1 MEKDNDWT
9 LVIRPQKR
17 WLDIDFAEL
26 WRYRDL
32 YSMYVKRDITVTY
45 KQTILGPL
53 WYLIQPAFTTII
65 YMFVFGGL
73 AGISTD
79 GVPQPLFY
87 MSGIMMWN
95 YFSACFSASSNV
107 FVSNQNVFGKVYFPR
122 LVVPLAE
129 ITSKLLQF
137 GIQMLLFVAIYIYC
151 LSIGAPIQ
159 INAAILLLPLLVLL
173 TAFIAMS
180 WGLIISALTTKY
192 RDLTKLI
199 DFGVQ
204 LFMYATPVIYPLSV
218 APEKYK
224 LLLMLNPLAS
234 LFETFRYGTLGC
246 GNLDWWGLLYSTLV
260 TLVSLFIAVVVFCRV
275 ERNFIDTI

>member
-1 MEKDNDWT
+1 MFKDNGWT

-17 WLDIDFAEL
+17 WFDIDFAEL

-32 YSMYVKRDITVTY
+32 YTMYVKREITIAY

-53 WYLIQPAFTTII
+53 WYLIQPIFTTII
-65 YMFVFGGL
+65 YVFVFGGL

-87 MSGIMMWN
+87 MSGIMLWN
-95 YFSACFSASSNV
+95 YFSACFSASSNI

-129 ITSKLLQF
+129 ITSKLIQLC
-137 GIQMLLFVAIYIYC
+137 IQMLLFIAIYIYC
-151 LSIGAPIQ
+151 LSSGASVS
-159 INAAILLLPLLVLL
+159 INAAILLVPLLVLL
-173 TAFIAMS
+173 TALIAMS

-218 APEKYK
+218 APEKYR
-224 LLLMLNPLAS
+224 LLLMLNPLAPI
-234 LFETFRYGTLGC
+234 FETFRYGTLGC
-246 GNLDWWGLLYSTLV
+246 SSIDWLGLFYSTLM
-260 TLVSLFIAVVVFCRV
+260 TFVSLFIAIVMFCRV

>member
-1 MEKDNDWT
+1 MAKDNGWT

-32 YSMYVKRDITVTY
+32 YTMYVKRDIAVAY

-95 YFSACFSASSNV
+95 YFNACFSASSNV
-107 FVSNQNVFGKVYFPR
+107 FVTNQNVFGKVYFPR

-129 ITSKLLQF
+129 ITSKLIQLC
-137 GIQMLLFVAIYIYC
+137 IQMLLFIAIYIYC
-151 LSIGAPIQ
+151 LSFGASVS
-159 INAAILLLPLLVLL
+159 INAAILLVPLLVLL
-173 TAFIAMS
+173 TAFLAMS

-192 RDLTKLI
+192 RDLTKLV

-218 APEKYK
+218 APEKYR
-224 LLLMLNPLAS
+224 LLLMLNPLAPI
-234 LFETFRYGTLGC
+234 FETFRYGTLGC
-246 GNLDWWGLLYSTLV
+246 SSPDWWGLLYSTLA
-260 TLVSLFIAVVVFCRV
+260 TILSLFIAIVVFCRV